1 MSVLRAFGFEDFTAS
16 LSTRPPEK
24 SVGTDEGWAAAEA
37 ALEAALKAEGVE
49 YDIDEGGGAFYGPK
63 IDVKVRDATG
73 RSWQL
78 STIQYDFHMA
88 ARLELEYIGADHQR
102 HLPHPAPGAV
112 RLDRERPRRARR
124 ALRRSVPRVPGPGGG
139 AGSACASRQP
149 RQPGPP

>member
-63 IDVKVRDATG
+63 IDVKVRDAIG

-78 STIQYDFHMA
+78 STIQYDFNMA
-88 ARLELEYIGADHQR
+88 ARLELEYIGADNER
-102 HLPHPAPGAV
+102 HLPIMLH
-112 RLDRERPRRARR
+112 R
-124 ALRRSVPRVPGPGGG
+124 ALFGSIERFRSEEHTSELQSLMRISYAVF
-139 AGSACASRQP
+139 
-149 RQPGPP
+149 

>member
-63 IDVKVRDATG
+63 IDVKVRDAIG

-78 STIQYDFHMA
+78 STNQYDFNMDA
-88 ARLELEYIGADHQR
+88 LLELAYIGSDNARPLPIILQR
-102 HLPHPAPGAV
+102 TLCESMTHSFGGHVTHFAVAYPAGLA
-112 RLDRERPRRARR
+112 PR
-124 ALRRSVPRVPGPGGG
+124 
-139 AGSACASRQP
+139 
-149 RQPGPP
+149 